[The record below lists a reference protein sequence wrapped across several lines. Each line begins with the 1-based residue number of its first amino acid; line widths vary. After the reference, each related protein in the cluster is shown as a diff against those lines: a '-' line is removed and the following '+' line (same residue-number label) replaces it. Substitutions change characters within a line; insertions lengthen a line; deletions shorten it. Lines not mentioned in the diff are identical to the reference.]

1 MAGVCH
7 LLKNSKSAI
16 KLLQMV
22 LASPRMP
29 KREFLRLN
37 PPKHTTHELQRTA
50 GTTPPS
56 VTPWEFAGVVWEIRL
71 LLGETRWAHDTA
83 KTEVS
88 GRNGTWGAA
97 GGDLRGHLAFSGR
110 TLSTAFVA
118 QRNLLNQ
125 ATRKSQYVPERKAVY
140 PTYLFALL
148 MRTWSSQGAFGSVNW
163 HLVINECHDMKGNS

>member
-56 VTPWEFAGVVWEIRL
+56 VTPWEFAGVVWEFACYSEKPDGPMTPPKR
-71 LLGETRWAHDTA
+71 R
-83 KTEVS
+83 S
-88 GRNGTWGAA
+88 AA
-97 GGDLRGHLAFSGR
+97 G
-110 TLSTAFVA
+110 TALGA
-118 QRNLLNQ
+118 Q
-125 ATRKSQYVPERKAVY
+125 
-140 PTYLFALL
+140 
-148 MRTWSSQGAFGSVNW
+148 
-163 HLVINECHDMKGNS
+163 LVVT